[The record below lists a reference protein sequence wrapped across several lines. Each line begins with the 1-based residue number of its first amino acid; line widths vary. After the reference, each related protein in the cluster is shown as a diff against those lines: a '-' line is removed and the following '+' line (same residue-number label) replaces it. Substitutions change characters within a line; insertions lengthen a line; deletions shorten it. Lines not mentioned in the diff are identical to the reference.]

1 MFLEKFE
8 LIYDNIGIKIKTKT
22 KRIPEY
28 YEDDIVRESKG
39 FEEWKVRD
47 QNRLKKEIL
56 KE

>member
-47 QNRLKKEIL
+47 
-56 KE
+56 